1 MSRSWP
7 ARAQATSK
15 IYVRDSTMV
24 TPYALLLFGAEL
36 VVDLRRGRIDL
47 GGDGW
52 AVFAA
57 SGRVAAL
64 VRRLR
69 MVLESAIA
77 MKLERPAADLTGH
90 PGVQALHRLLAF
102 EL

>member
-1 MSRSWP
+1 
-7 ARAQATSK
+7 
-15 IYVRDSTMV
+15 MV

-36 VVDLRRGRIDL
+36 SVDLPRGRIDV

-52 AVFAA
+52 AVFSA

-64 VRRLR
+64 LNRLR
-69 MVLESAIA
+69 TVLEAA
-77 MKLERPAADLTGH
+77 VALKLERPAADLTGH
-90 PGVQALHRLLAF
+90 PAVQALHRLLAF